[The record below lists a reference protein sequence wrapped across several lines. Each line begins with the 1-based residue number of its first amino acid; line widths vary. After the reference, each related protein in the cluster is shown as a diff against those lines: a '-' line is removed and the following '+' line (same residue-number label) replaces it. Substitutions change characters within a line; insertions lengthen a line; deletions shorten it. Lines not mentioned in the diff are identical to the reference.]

1 MAGEKRAKKTKKA
14 KETGVPQRPPEN
26 LVIRDRKLQD
36 SSQMRWKNY
45 LKTHLLGAR
54 CHQIA
59 RDRSF
64 MRLRNL
70 ICLLANFLFT
80 CINLIHF
87 LHRVSAMAME
97 QKIAE
102 LSSQLQASEERE
114 RRRDMQFDGMR
125 AQLDE
130 LLASRGIPSCPDDAR
145 NPHTQSSGADD
156 DGTHVSNTQRHV

>member
-1 MAGEKRAKKTKKA
+1 M
-14 KETGVPQRPPEN
+14 
-26 LVIRDRKLQD
+26 L
-36 SSQMRWKNY
+36 
-45 LKTHLLGAR
+45 
-54 CHQIA
+54 HQNGWHHGSRRI
-59 RDRSF
+59 S
-64 MRLRNL
+64 MNL

-87 LHRVSAMAME
+87 LHRVSAMVME

-125 AQLDE
+125 AQLDK

-145 NPHTQSSGADD
+145 NPYTQSSGADD
-156 DGTHVSNTQRHV
+156 EGTHVSNTQRHV